1 MSDGRG
7 TETGVGIVTSTIGDV
22 GGFYADLAGRVARLG
37 IDVASYPLSHVAY
50 RCRSW
55 PDYVA
60 RRDALEPVCR
70 ANVESIWHGRPI
82 SLLLLR
88 SMLPLGGRPR
98 VLLIE
103 LIAPPHD
110 PRYVTGLEHLGFVVG
125 PGMDA
130 FHRRHRA
137 VISGRQDQG
146 PFNQPFYITLDDG
159 RLIKFHERSLQEVA
173 ELEGH
178 RFDGFYHAARA

>member
-1 MSDGRG
+1 MSDGRV
-7 TETGVGIVTSTIGDV
+7 TDTDMEIITSTIGDI
-22 GGFYADLAGRVARLG
+22 GAFYGDIASRVERLG
-37 IDVASYPLSHVAY
+37 IDVASYPLSHAAY
-50 RCRSW
+50 RCRSG

-60 RRDALEPVCR
+60 RRDALEPVCH
-70 ANVESIWHGRPI
+70 ANVESVWHDRPI

-88 SMLPLGGRPR
+88 SMLPLGGRPQ
-98 VLLIE
+98 VLLVE

-110 PRYVTGLEHLGFVVG
+110 PRYAMGLEHLGFVVG
-125 PGMDA
+125 LGIDA

-146 PFNQPFYITLDDG
+146 PFNQPLYVTLDHG
-159 RLIKFHERSLQEVA
+159 RLVKFHERSLQEVA